1 MQVKQLL
8 RYPKNQNETYHASEV
23 KAKNKVFA
31 LYFTRFA
38 LSFQKKGG
46 TSEVKAK
53 NKVFALYFT
62 RFALSLHTKKDKGS
76 HNPRNNL
83 IIKNFIIN
91 IAL

>member
-8 RYPKNQNETYHASEV
+8 RYPKKQNETYHA
-23 KAKNKVFA
+23 
-31 LYFTRFA
+31 
-38 LSFQKKGG
+38 
-46 TSEVKAK
+46 SEVKAK

>member
-46 TSEVKAK
+46 TSEV
-53 NKVFALYFT
+53 N
-62 RFALSLHTKKDKGS
+62 LHTKKDKGS